1 MRVRYKA
8 ANGSVSGEGGST
20 GEQGWSRSQR
30 ETDELVLKGKGPERE
45 RDPEHGTQTGRE
57 MWLCLRQSNGRSHVL
72 RLVENGSST
81 LNLGLNRRS
90 GSTISL
96 NF

>member
-57 MWLCLRQSNGRSHVL
+57 MWLCLRQSN
-72 RLVENGSST
+72 
-81 LNLGLNRRS
+81 RRS
-90 GSTISL
+90 RMTAVYFNMNIGVVEVICEGCRME
-96 NF
+96 